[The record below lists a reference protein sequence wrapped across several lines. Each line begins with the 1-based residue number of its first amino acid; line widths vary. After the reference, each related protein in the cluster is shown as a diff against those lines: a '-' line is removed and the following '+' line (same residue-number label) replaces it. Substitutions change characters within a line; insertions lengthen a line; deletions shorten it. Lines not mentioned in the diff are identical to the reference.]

1 MAFLKEHGH
10 SLVDNGYEIVPIMKG
25 KKAPMIKGWQQ
36 FRATHEDVDKWLAN
50 GHQDGGVGVLCR
62 NTVAIDIDCHN
73 KDINYKLLKWIDENI
88 GRSLTRVGQAPKC
101 ILPFRVEGSFSKLRS
116 DEYEDEVGCKHAVEC
131 LADGQQFV
139 AYGIHPG
146 TNEPY
151 KWVRGKSLADVSH
164 SDLPVINKSQA
175 ESFIRYFEELA
186 GQQNG
191 WQLARRGS
199 DFSAADFDPDD
210 LSMFRPRL
218 DISTK
223 DVRQLL
229 MSVDPDCHH
238 DEWVRVGMALHHQYD
253 GADEG
258 WQLWDEWSS
267 EGSKYQDGECYRRY
281 QTFDSSSKT
290 PVTLASVKAM
300 EKEAVSHVIKEEQ
313 LPKMLREWAFVHVEG
328 SARVMREDLNK
339 DNLVL
344 YKLDDLKKEHMNCRV
359 LSGDEKPK
367 LVNLVDMWLEHPD
380 RRTYAA
386 GLTFAPD
393 MQVLQRYNLWRGWSY
408 EARQGDVSPWIDFVT
423 NVIADG
429 NATYANYIIAW
440 SAQMIQKPMTKVG
453 VGLVLRGR
461 KGTGK
466 TKFGEMLGGLVAAHH
481 KIVSRAEHVTGNF
494 NRHLEDTLLLQAD
507 EAYWA
512 YAKSSDGALKDLL
525 TNDRIQIERKGVD
538 SYTAQNYTRIL
549 FTSNEDYVVP
559 ASLDERRFAV
569 FDVGT
574 SRQQDSEYF
583 AALEKWYD
591 AGGANALMHYL
602 QNFDLS
608 NINLRLVPQTDA
620 LTDQKLE
627 ALDNVTAW
635 LYNCLQTGEMRENR
649 VAGNVVQFG
658 CEAPKSEIYDIYT
671 SSLRGH
677 KFEVPMKEAPFWKRM
692 KSFDNMF
699 EDGAMRSDAGH
710 RYRTVKVNTID
721 AARWIFEAA
730 NNLSNIEWATLDV
743 GPNLDPL
750 DPDNWEDM

>member
-210 LSMFRPRL
+210 LSMCRPRL

-229 MSVDPDCHH
+229 MSVEPDCHH
-238 DEWVRVGMALHHQYD
+238 DDWVRVGMALHHQYD

>member
-1 MAFLKEHGH
+1 MAFLKQHGH
-10 SLVDNGYEIVPIMKG
+10 QLVDNGYEIVPIMKG
-25 KKAPMIKGWQQ
+25 KKAPMLKGWQDI
-36 FRATHEDVDKWLAN
+36 RATHEDVDKWLGN
-50 GHQDGGVGVLCR
+50 GHADGGVGVLCR
-62 NTVAIDIDCHN
+62 NTVAVDIDCLN
-73 KDINYKLLKWIDENI
+73 RDVNYKLLKWVDENI

-101 ILPFRVEGSFSKLRS
+101 ILPFRVEGAFSKIRS
-116 DEYEDEVGCKHAVEC
+116 CEYEDEVGSKHAVEV

-151 KWVRGKSLADVSH
+151 KWVRGKSIADVSH
-164 SDLPVINKSQA
+164 SELPIITKEQA
-175 ESFIRYFEELA
+175 EAFIAYFEEIA
-186 GQQNG
+186 GQQDG
-191 WQLARRGS
+191 WELARKGMS
-199 DFSAADFDPDD
+199 PADVDPDD
-210 LSMFRPRL
+210 LSMFKPKL
-218 DISTK
+218 DMSTE
-223 DVRQLL
+223 DVRHLL
-229 MSVDPDCHH
+229 ISVNPDCHH
-238 DEWVRVGMALHHQYD
+238 DEWVRVGMGLHHHFD
-253 GADEG
+253 GDDTG
-258 WQLWDEWSS
+258 WMIWDEWSAD
-267 EGSKYQDGECYRRY
+267 GSKYRDGECERRY
-281 QTFDSSSKT
+281 ATFDSSSKT

-300 EKEAVSHVIKEEQ
+300 VVEAVREEIKEER

-367 LVNLVDMWLEHPD
+367 LINLVDMWLEHPE

-393 MQVLQRYNLWRGWSY
+393 MQALQRYNLWRGWSY
-408 EARQGDVSPWIDFVT
+408 EGREGDVQPWLDFVT
-423 NVIADG
+423 DVIADG
-429 NATYANYIIAW
+429 NAVYANYIVAW
-440 SAQMIQKPMTKVG
+440 AAQMIQKPMTKVG

-481 KIVSRAEHVTGNF
+481 KIVSRAEHITGNF

-512 YAKSSDGALKDLL
+512 GAKASEGALKDLM
-525 TNDRIQIERKGVD
+525 TNDKIQIERKGVD
-538 SYTAQNYTRIL
+538 SYTAPNYTRIL

-569 FDVGT
+569 FDVGN

-583 AALEKWYD
+583 AGLTAWYE
-591 AGGANALMHYL
+591 AGGANALIHYL
-602 QNFDLS
+602 RNFDLT
-608 NINLRLVPQTDA
+608 NINLRLVPQTEA

-635 LYNCLQTGEMRENR
+635 IYNCLQTGEMRENR
-649 VAGNVVQFG
+649 VAGNVVNFG
-658 CEAPKSEIYDIYT
+658 SEAAKAEVYDIYT

-710 RYRTVKVNTID
+710 RYRTVKINTVE

-730 NNLSNIEWATLDV
+730 NNLSNIEWATLDI
-743 GPNLDPL
+743 GPNTDPL